1 MTSSMLKHQAR
12 LQNWALEIQDCRS
25 SGLSVA
31 KWCEQR
37 GITKTTYYRWERE
50 VLACPGNS
58 REVPTQEQVAF
69 VELPAPAPVCC
80 ETVTERSATLRIG
93 NGSLDIYQKLSPN
106 LLRTMIE
113 ALRSC

>member
-1 MTSSMLKHQAR
+1 MTSSTLKHQAR

-31 KWCEQR
+31 KWCQQR

-50 VLACPGNS
+50 VLAYTGNS
-58 REVPTQEQVAF
+58 REASVQEHVAF
-69 VELPAPAPVCC
+69 VELPAAEPACC
-80 ETVTERSATLRIG
+80 ETVMERSATLRVG
-93 NGSLDIYQKLSPN
+93 NGSLDLYQKLSPD
-106 LLRTMIE
+106 LLRAMIE